1 MAERTG
7 LRARLSRWAS
17 NNSADLHA
25 EQLRRDMGRTAEHTI
40 ADAPNRQLVT
50 VQGQLRTVT
59 LRPRGGV
66 PALEAELDD
75 GSGVL
80 VVVWLGRRQ
89 IVGIE
94 PGRNLRVTGRIG
106 DFDHTRSMY
115 NPRYELL
122 P

>member
-1 MAERTG
+1 MAEKTG

-17 NNSADLHA
+17 NDSADLHA
-25 EQLRRDMGRTAEHTI
+25 EQLRRDMAKKAEHTI

-50 VQGQLRTVT
+50 VQGQHRTVT

-106 DFDHTRSMY
+106 LFDHTRSMY

>member
-1 MAERTG
+1 VAEKTG

-17 NNSADLHA
+17 NDSADLHA
-25 EQLRRDMGRTAEHTI
+25 EQLRRDMGETAEHTI
-40 ADAPNRQLVT
+40 ADAPDRQLVT

-94 PGRNLRVTGRIG
+94 PGRNLRITGRVG
-106 DFDHTRSMY
+106 AFDGTRSMY

>member
-1 MAERTG
+1 MAEKTG

-17 NNSADLHA
+17 SGPDLHA
-25 EQLRRDMGRTAEHTI
+25 EQLRREIGDQAEHTI
-40 ADAPNRQLVT
+40 SEAPDRAQVT

-75 GSGVL
+75 GSAVL

-89 IVGIE
+89 ITGIA

-106 DFDHTRSMY
+106 VFEGVRSMY

>member
-1 MAERTG
+1 
-7 LRARLSRWAS
+7 
-17 NNSADLHA
+17 
-25 EQLRRDMGRTAEHTI
+25 
-40 ADAPNRQLVT
+40 
-50 VQGQLRTVT
+50 
-59 LRPRGGV
+59 V

-75 GSGVL
+75 GSDVL

-94 PGRNLRVTGRIG
+94 PGRKLRVTSRIG
-106 DFDHTRSMY
+106 VFDHTRSMY

>member
-1 MAERTG
+1 MPEKSG

-17 NNSADLHA
+17 SSTDLDA
-25 EQLRRDMGRTAEHTI
+25 EHLRRDMGEKAEHTI
-40 ADAPNRQLVT
+40 ADAPDRVRVS

-66 PALEAELDD
+66 PALEAELYD
-75 GSGVL
+75 GSAVL
-80 VVVWLGRRQ
+80 VVVWLGRRRITG
-89 IVGIE
+89 IV
-94 PGRNLRVTGRIG
+94 PGRNLRITGRIG
-106 DFDHTRSMY
+106 VFEGTRSMY